1 MAGNFKQALILNLKY
16 KNTTD
21 DIEAYGHLI
30 YSKSPTV
37 KQHRKR
43 SINAALVLSLIVCIV
58 IYFIDTLTTL
68 YIWLVIATVW
78 IAALPLLHRR
88 KYIKKMVKT
97 YQEEGHEK
105 FFGTHTLTIKDD
117 GLTDEIEN
125 GYNHTTWDKIE
136 HIEAAGDFTF
146 IFSGSAMAYS
156 LPRHSV
162 IEGDYDQFLDSL
174 KAKQKQFGQII

>member
-1 MAGNFKQALILNLKY
+1 MVTLKY

-21 DIEAYGHLI
+21 DIEAYGALL

-43 SINAALVLSLIVCIV
+43 SVNAALVLILIICVV
-58 IYFIDTLTTL
+58 VYFIDTLTTL
-68 YIWLVIATVW
+68 YIWLVISTVW
-78 IAALPLLHRR
+78 MIVLTPLHRR

-97 YQEEGHEK
+97 YQEEDHAN
-105 FFGTHTLTIKDD
+105 FFGVHKLTIKED

-125 GYNHTTWDKIE
+125 GFNHNSWDKIE
-136 HIEAAGDFTF
+136 HIETINDYTF

-156 LPRHSV
+156 LPQNN
-162 IEGDYDQFLDSL
+162 ILEGDYNQFLDCL
-174 KAKQKQFGQII
+174 KTKRKQFGQII